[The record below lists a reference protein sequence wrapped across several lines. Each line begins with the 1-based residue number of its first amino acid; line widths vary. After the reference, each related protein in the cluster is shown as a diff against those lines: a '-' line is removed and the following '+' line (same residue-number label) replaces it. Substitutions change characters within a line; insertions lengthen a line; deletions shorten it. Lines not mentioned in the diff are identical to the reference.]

1 MTVGESIRFYREKQG
16 LSMEELGRKLQVSQQ
31 TVALWETDKTL
42 PTAENLLRLRE
53 IFGVPVDAIL
63 TASSMPPPAEE
74 PPRETHRFRYSH
86 TELKAVFRA
95 LSWKRYWRGM
105 IIYVLLMLC
114 LFALMAAAD
123 DSGILACIVL
133 GAFLP
138 GVILRIKGYLKNR
151 KAWESGARRMLG
163 CTYTYELY
171 DWYLKL
177 TVSRDGKIRKT
188 MRIDFFDI
196 ERTQEIRGFLVLWA
210 EGQMLLVKTDAL
222 YPGSFFYTQCQF
234 SRNRTVKPHG
244 LALPDDGNAAPD
256 LGRAAAVRDSIRE
269 TGVFD
274 ETDPAVG
281 SRMAGAQTAD
291 AQRPADAVSAA
302 SAEAGSGSPA
312 SAQPFAYRVSE
323 QSAPQEQNTP
333 QVQPGWRLQYAP
345 PVRPMRRKAH
355 PIGVLLLVASILSLY
370 GALLCAILMSGGRGD
385 PTRSMWILYLFT
397 PIPITSIVL
406 GFFFKKRGFRY
417 QANIIIGIIMTA
429 ILCLYG
435 SFSILFAGIYTHTDE
450 PIVRAEQLLD
460 IDIPVHERIDT
471 MENDTGSP
479 SASGYRTFSTSD
491 IYFGEDAVADF
502 EEQIRNDGR
511 WLRELPSELI
521 GIMSPYAELP
531 VYDYVMIY
539 NVDTGEFNSLP
550 EESGTYRMFNVLYN
564 SDSRTMKLVEYQIEF
579 VK

>member
-222 YPGSFFYTQCQF
+222 CPGSFFYTQCQF

-244 LALPDDGNAAPD
+244 LALPDNGIAAPD

-281 SRMAGAQTAD
+281 SRMGWPVHRRRTRSARLTLSLPHLPRPVPAVRRPPSLLPIGFRSSPRRRNRIHRRCSLAGGC
-291 AQRPADAVSAA
+291 S
-302 SAEAGSGSPA
+302 
-312 SAQPFAYRVSE
+312 
-323 QSAPQEQNTP
+323 
-333 QVQPGWRLQYAP
+333 
-345 PVRPMRRKAH
+345 MRR
-355 PIGVLLLVASILSLY
+355 LSGRC
-370 GALLCAILMSGGRGD
+370 GARHTRLGCCCWWQAYCLC
-385 PTRSMWILYLFT
+385 
-397 PIPITSIVL
+397 
-406 GFFFKKRGFRY
+406 
-417 QANIIIGIIMTA
+417 
-429 ILCLYG
+429 
-435 SFSILFAGIYTHTDE
+435 
-450 PIVRAEQLLD
+450 
-460 IDIPVHERIDT
+460 
-471 MENDTGSP
+471 
-479 SASGYRTFSTSD
+479 
-491 IYFGEDAVADF
+491 
-502 EEQIRNDGR
+502 
-511 WLRELPSELI
+511 
-521 GIMSPYAELP
+521 
-531 VYDYVMIY
+531 
-539 NVDTGEFNSLP
+539 TGE
-550 EESGTYRMFNVLYN
+550 
-564 SDSRTMKLVEYQIEF
+564 
-579 VK
+579 